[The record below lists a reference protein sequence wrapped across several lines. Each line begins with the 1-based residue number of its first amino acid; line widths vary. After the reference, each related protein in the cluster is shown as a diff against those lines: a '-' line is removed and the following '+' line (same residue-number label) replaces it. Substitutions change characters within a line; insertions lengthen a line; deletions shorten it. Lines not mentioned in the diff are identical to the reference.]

1 MAVRLLRGA
10 LSLLKWGLAAL
21 GAVALLLTAL
31 IATPLE
37 RPAEMRSVSDSAKG
51 IDWSTLPPL
60 ERFQARDGTWL
71 GYRHYAARAFSSEVE
86 TGSRE
91 ENASKQESGAPFRSH
106 RNGNGS
112 NGAASGGGAIFIH
125 GSSGSSG
132 TVNHALTHAIASRGV
147 ETWALDI
154 RGHGASGTRGD
165 IGYVGQ
171 LEDDLVDFV
180 AHVRK
185 SAPDLPLTLIGHSAG
200 AGFSLRVAA
209 TPIMQDLFVRTV
221 LVAPYLGYDAPT
233 NRPKAGGWANA
244 DLPRFFALAALRKL
258 GIDCCAQLP
267 VLAFAVPPNSERI
280 LVPTYSDRLMR
291 NFATRGYRLDLP
303 LVTHPMTIFG
313 GAEDKMMISD
323 KYAETVQAI
332 KSSVD
337 VKVIDGVNH
346 MGMVTHPK
354 AVSTI
359 AEDVATRGAAGS

>member
-1 MAVRLLRGA
+1 MAIRLLRGV
-10 LSLLKWGLAAL
+10 LSGLKWAL
-21 GAVALLLTAL
+21 CAVGAVALLLTAL

-71 GYRHYAARAFSSEVE
+71 GYRHYAP
-86 TGSRE
+86 
-91 ENASKQESGAPFRSH
+91 K
-106 RNGNGS
+106 
-112 NGAASGGGAIFIH
+112 GAATDRGAIFIH

-132 TVNHALTHAIASRGV
+132 TVNHALTAAFAAYGV
-147 ETWALDI
+147 ETWALDA

-180 AHVRK
+180 AHVRR

-209 TPIMQDLFVRTV
+209 TPIIQDLFVRTV
-221 LVAPYLGYDAPT
+221 LIAPYLGYDAPT
-233 NRPKAGGWANA
+233 NRPHAGGWANA

-267 VLAFAVPPNSERI
+267 VLAFAVPANSERI
-280 LVPTYSDRLMR
+280 LTATYSDRLMR
-291 NFATRGYRLDLP
+291 NFATHGYRLDLP
-303 LVTHPMTIFG
+303 DVTHPLTIFA
-313 GAEDKMMISD
+313 GAEDEMMISD

-332 KSSVD
+332 KPSVD
-337 VKVIDGVNH
+337 VKVIEGVNH
-346 MGMVTHPK
+346 MGMVTNPK
-354 AVSTI
+354 AVNAI
-359 AEDVATRGAAGS
+359 AEDVATRGSGQS